1 MQHVRE
7 KDALDVGI
15 LERGDI
21 AGIQKIRRGIRQVN
35 KTEESTASL
44 PS

>member
-7 KDALDVGI
+7 KAVVEALNAGR

-21 AGIQKIRRGIRQVN
+21 AGIQKLRRGIRQVN
-35 KTEESTASL
+35 SYNFSSL
-44 PS
+44 